1 MPLQN
6 IAVILGIVGS
16 LLAIF
21 LPIITLIRRIE
32 RVNVVRE
39 REMGHLLRN
48 YDTLAAAYKAL
59 DDDLRDRLNETQHE
73 IQMELVQIKM
83 SLGRSGNGETAV
95 KIDPKPKRLRTPS

>member
-1 MPLQN
+1 MSLQN
-6 IAVILGIVGS
+6 LAVILGIVGS

-48 YDTLAAAYKAL
+48 YDTLSAAYKAL
-59 DDDLRDRLNETQHE
+59 DDDFRDRLNESQHE

-83 SLGRSGNGETAV
+83 HLLRSGNVESMAI
-95 KIDPKPKRLRTPS
+95 IDPKPKRLRSM